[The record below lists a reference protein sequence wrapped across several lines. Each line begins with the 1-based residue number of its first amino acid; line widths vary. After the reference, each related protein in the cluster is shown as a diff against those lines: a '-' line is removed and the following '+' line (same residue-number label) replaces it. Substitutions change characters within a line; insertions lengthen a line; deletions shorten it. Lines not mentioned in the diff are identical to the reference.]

1 MKIRV
6 IALALCFGGM
16 PLCYGIQVLPGAL
29 TNGELNAAGQM
40 RGQYVKTAFNNIE
53 SLVGLQNKRISQ
65 VRDKNK
71 KTFQQVARAL
81 AKLNQRLA
89 KVQKSSSVGNV

>member
-6 IALALCFGGM
+6 IALVLCWAVM
-16 PLCYGIQVLPGAL
+16 PLCRGSQALPGVL

-40 RGQYVKTAFNNIE
+40 RGQYMKSAFNNIE

-81 AKLNQRLA
+81 AKFNQRLA
-89 KVQKSSSVGNV
+89 KVQQSSPVENV

>member
-1 MKIRV
+1 MKIRLV
-6 IALALCFGGM
+6 LLLLCWGGVS
-16 PLCYGIQVLPGAL
+16 LCHGSQVLPGVL
-29 TNGELNAAGQM
+29 TGGELNTANQM
-40 RGQYVKTAFNNIE
+40 RGEYIKNTFNNIE

-81 AKLNQRLA
+81 VKLNQRLA
-89 KVQKSSSVGNV
+89 KVQQSSSVGNV